1 MIDIALIRDANARQR
16 VSENLARRD
25 IAASDI
31 EALAVADEAWR
42 KLTEQADRLR
52 RQQNEANEKIAKAEG
67 KEKQQLIDDMKKV
80 RDEEKTVAQEL
91 ERSAAERER
100 MWRSLPN
107 LVADDVP
114 PGPAGEGQE
123 IAKSEV
129 QPAPDESRQ
138 DYLTLMG
145 SRIDI
150 ERAAKVAGSRF
161 VYLKGELARLEM
173 ALVSFAFDQLSSA
186 GFVPIIPPVLI
197 NQAAMAGMG
206 YLDHEGDEIYQ
217 TQDDQYLVGTS
228 EQSIGSMHRD
238 EVLASEM
245 LPLRYV
251 GFSTCFRREAGSH
264 GKDVK
269 GMMRVHQFDKVEMF
283 SFTIPDQSAAEHE
296 FLLKQQ
302 RGIMDTLELPYR
314 VLNMAVGD
322 LGAPAAKKYDIE
334 TWIPSEQRYRE
345 THSTSNTTD
354 WQARRLNIR
363 YRHDGQTEPVH
374 MVNGTAVAV
383 GRILIALIEN
393 QQQSDGSVALP
404 KALHSYLPFTSIQP
418 LT

>member
-80 RDEEKTVAQEL
+80 SDEEKTVAQEL

-173 ALVSFAFDQLSSA
+173 ALVSFAFDQLSAA